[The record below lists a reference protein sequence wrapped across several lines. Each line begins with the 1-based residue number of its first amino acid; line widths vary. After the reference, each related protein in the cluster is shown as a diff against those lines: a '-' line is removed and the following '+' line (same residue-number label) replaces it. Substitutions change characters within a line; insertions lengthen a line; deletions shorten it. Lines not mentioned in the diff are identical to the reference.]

1 MEELQAYKPE
11 EIVLSN
17 LSELVTRADALCEQL
32 RAHLR
37 ELAFEIAGGVREGS
51 GFLSVLPDYGAELE
65 RLFPAE
71 GAGAAKALLCLELRR
86 LLPDYGAL
94 WQDWFFSTQVTLDLN
109 AYNRI
114 AYQRNGYTDRAFEIF
129 SGILRD
135 ARAVYPH
142 SFQAACE
149 EVTGG
154 ACEYCI
160 LPLESSAEGRLRAF
174 TALIETYGLHIAA
187 TCEVSVDDGRS
198 TRYALLRQSAAV
210 LRSNETAPRLLEI
223 RCDLAERSPCDL
235 LAGAERCGMHPL
247 RTEFY
252 RSQFS
257 AVFAPGGDLPA
268 FLLFLSMAY
277 PHFEIIGLFRHLD
290 ERRK

>member
-1 MEELQAYKPE
+1 MEELQAYTPE

-17 LSELVTRADALCEQL
+17 LSELVTRANALHEQL

-37 ELAFEIAGGVREGS
+37 ELAFEIAGGMQEGA
-51 GFLSVLPDYGAELE
+51 GFLSVLPDYGADLE

-71 GAGAAKALLCLELRR
+71 TAGTAKVLLCLELRR

-94 WQDWFFSTQVTLDLN
+94 WQDWFFPTQGEISLN
-109 AYNRI
+109 AHNRI

-129 SGILRD
+129 SGVLRD
-135 ARAVYPH
+135 ARAAYPH

-154 ACEYCI
+154 SCEYCI

-174 TALIETYGLHIAA
+174 TALIEAYGLHIAA
-187 TCEVSVDDGRS
+187 TCAVSVGDGRS
-198 TRYALLRQSAAV
+198 TRYALLRQSPAV
-210 LRSNETAPRLLEI
+210 LRSNEAAPRLLEI
-223 RCDLAERSPCDL
+223 RCDLADRSPCDL
-235 LAGAERCGMHPL
+235 LTGAERCGLQPL
-247 RTEFY
+247 RTELD
-252 RSQFS
+252 RARFS

-277 PHFEIIGLFRHLD
+277 PHFEIVGLFRHLD